1 MSRPRVNRPGA
12 GPLAPLAIGVLMALA
27 TTSASAQRFGP
38 PDVPLGAPGGR
49 SVEELPG
56 FATTPGEPSAIAAP
70 RETTPPPVARP
81 GVSPQVFIREVRL
94 TGNTVFSGEQLAE
107 VTSRYTNRYL
117 TSEDLEALRQ
127 ALTLFYIQRGYLNS
141 GAVIPDQKVRDG
153 VVELRIVEGRLTG
166 IAVTGNER
174 LSTAYL
180 TERLALGAGPPF
192 NVNEL
197 QDRIQILLQGPFV
210 ERINGQIEP
219 GDRPGEA
226 RLRAAVAE
234 TAPYRLSIGADTDLS
249 PSLGE
254 ARGVLRGQLLS
265 PLGLGDILTAEVAL
279 ADGLQDY
286 TIDYAVPL
294 TARDLTFNVY
304 YERTTSDVVEDPL
317 SDLDIEGDTST
328 LAFRLSQPVYQTSRD
343 QLTLAAGLD
352 VRESETSLLGRGF
365 PFSDG
370 VEPDGKSSVTVL
382 RFIQE
387 WLSRSADQVLAARST
402 FSLGI
407 DAFDATI
414 NGGDA
419 PDGRFFAWLGQL
431 QWARRLGETDS
442 QLVFRLQGQLTSDP
456 LLPLEQFAVGGLWS
470 VRGYP
475 TNALV
480 RDQGFAT
487 GLELRVPVLY
497 REDGAPLLQL
507 VPFVDAGGA
516 WYKGRGGDTPDPTTI
531 ASAGLGLRFDPHE
544 RIHAEVYWGK
554 AFQKDDLDR
563 PGDSLQDDG
572 WAFLL
577 TADIF

>member
-1 MSRPRVNRPGA
+1 VTRADLNHPRLRP
-12 GPLAPLAIGVLMALA
+12 APLALGVLFALA
-27 TTSASAQRFGP
+27 ATAAPAQQIGP
-38 PDVPLGAPGGR
+38 PQVPIGAPATR
-49 SVEELPG
+49 PFEELPG
-56 FATTPGEPSAIAAP
+56 FAPAPGEAPSIAAP
-70 RETTPPPVARP
+70 REAPPPAISRP
-81 GVSPQVFIREVRL
+81 GAGPQIFIREIRL
-94 TGNTVFSGEQLAE
+94 TGNAVFTNAQLGE
-107 VTSRYTNRYL
+107 VTRPYTNRYL

-127 ALTLFYIQRGYLNS
+127 ALTVFYIQRGYLNS

-153 VVELRIVEGRLTG
+153 VVELRIVEGRLTQ

-174 LSTAYL
+174 LSTDYL
-180 TERLALGAGPPF
+180 TDRLALGAGPPF

-197 QDRIQILLQGPFV
+197 QDRIQILLQGPFI
-210 ERINGQIEP
+210 ERINAQIEP

-234 TAPYRLSIGADTDLS
+234 TTPYRLSIGADTDLS

-265 PLGLGDILTAEVAL
+265 PLGLGDILTAEVGL
-279 ADGLQDY
+279 AEGLQDY
-286 TIDYAVPL
+286 TLDYAVPL
-294 TARDLTFNVY
+294 TARDLTLDVY
-304 YERTTSDVVEDPL
+304 YERTNSDVVQDPL
-317 SDLDIEGDTST
+317 NALDIEGDTWT

-352 VRESETSLLGRGF
+352 VRESKTSLLGRGF
-365 PFSDG
+365 PFSEG
-370 VEPDGKSSVTVL
+370 VEPDGTSRVSVL

-387 WLSRSADQVLAARST
+387 WLSRTPDQVLAARST

-414 NGGDA
+414 NDDDI
-419 PDGRFFAWLGQL
+419 PDGQFFAWLGQF
-431 QWARRLGETDS
+431 QWARRLGETEN

-487 GLELRVPVLY
+487 SLELRIPVLH
-497 REDGAPLLQL
+497 REDGNPLLQI

-516 WYKGRGGDTPDPTTI
+516 WYKDRGDTPEPTTI
-531 ASAGLGLRFDPHE
+531 ASAGLGLRFDPHK

-563 PGDSLQDDG
+563 PDDSIQDSG
-572 WAFLL
+572 WSFVLN
-577 TADIF
+577 ADIF